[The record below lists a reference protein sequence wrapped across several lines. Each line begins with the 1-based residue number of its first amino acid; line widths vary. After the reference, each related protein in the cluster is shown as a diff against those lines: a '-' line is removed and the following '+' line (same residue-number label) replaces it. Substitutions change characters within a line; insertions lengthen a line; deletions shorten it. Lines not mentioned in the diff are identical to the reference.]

1 MYFTT
6 FLDFW
11 PVASRYCILLHT
23 DDRRAVV
30 PRDPWFPDGTVCQAD
45 ASLTSFCVEG
55 RCEPFLCPSPL
66 GAVESSEGGYYP
78 FLLHEARCQAAPP
91 SFLPS
96 RPSTDKENCPQKA
109 TTTVCLGFCLHP
121 YSMGLFSLLC
131 VLFLFNIIPKAGWDA
146 TK

>member
-11 PVASRYCILLHT
+11 PVASRYYILLHT
-23 DDRRAVV
+23 DDQRAVV

-66 GAVESSEGGYYP
+66 GDVESSEGGYYP

-96 RPSTDKENCPQKA
+96 RPSTDKENSILPLAQRMI
-109 TTTVCLGFCLHP
+109 V
-121 YSMGLFSLLC
+121 
-131 VLFLFNIIPKAGWDA
+131 
-146 TK
+146 